1 MSETYPM
8 LIDGALVESDE
19 RLSVVNPADGA
30 VFADAPDCSREQ
42 LDAAVA
48 AARRALPG
56 WRATSFDDRRKA
68 LLAMAGVLAANAD
81 ELKRLLT
88 REQGK
93 PHDDAAGDV
102 LGGAHWLA
110 ETSKLE
116 LPVSTSEDS
125 AERLAVTRHVPVG
138 VVAAIVPWNFPILL
152 AMFKLAPALL
162 AGNTVV
168 LKPAPTTPLTTL
180 RLGALFK
187 DVLPP
192 GVLNV
197 ISGGDRLGPWLTS
210 HPGVDKVS
218 FTGSTATGRKVME
231 SAASSLKRITL
242 ELGGNDAAIVMP
254 DVDVDAVAPQLFWAA
269 FRNAGQI
276 CIATKRMYVHADIYD
291 RLRDAL
297 AAYAAT
303 VKVGDGSEQGTQ
315 IGPIQNAAQHA
326 RVQDLIADSRAAGYR
341 VIGEERIEG
350 DGFFIPVT
358 IVDNPPDDA
367 RIVVEEQFGPVLP
380 LLKFHDL
387 DDAVARANASEY
399 GLGASVWTADL
410 ERAQGIADRLAAG
423 AVWINESQ
431 HLSPHAAF
439 GGQKQSGLGVEGG
452 AEGLLEFTV
461 HQTVFMRKAA

>member
-8 LIDGALVESDE
+8 LIDGALVDSAE
-19 RLSVVNPADGA
+19 RLSVVNPADGRP
-30 VFADAPDCSREQ
+30 FADCSDCSREQ
-42 LDAAVA
+42 LDAAVD
-48 AARRALPG
+48 AARRAGPG
-56 WRATSFDDRRKA
+56 WRATPFETRREA
-68 LLAMAGVLAANAD
+68 LLAMAGVVAANVD
-81 ELKRLLT
+81 ELHRLLT

-93 PHDDAAGDV
+93 PHEDAMGDV

-110 ETSKLE
+110 ETSKFE
-116 LPVSTSEDS
+116 LPVHTSEDS
-125 AERLAVTRHVPVG
+125 ADRLAVTRHIPVG
-138 VVAAIVPWNFPILL
+138 VVAAIVPWNFPIIL

-180 RLGALFK
+180 RLGALLK
-187 DVLPP
+187 DILPP

-197 ISGGDRLGPWLTS
+197 VSGGDRLGPWLTS

-218 FTGSTATGRKVME
+218 FTGSTATGRRVME
-231 SAASSLKRITL
+231 SAAPTLKRVTL

-297 AAYAAT
+297 VAYAAT

-326 RVQDLIADSRAAGYR
+326 RVQGLIADSRAQGYT

-350 DGFFIPVT
+350 EGFFIPVT

-380 LLKFHDL
+380 LLRFDDL
-387 DDAVARANASEY
+387 DDAVTRANATEY
-399 GLGASVWTADL
+399 GLGATVWTADL
-410 ERAQGIADRLAAG
+410 DKAQAIADRLAAG
-423 AVWINESQ
+423 TVWINESQ
-431 HLSPHAAF
+431 HLSPNAAF
-439 GGQKQSGLGVEGG
+439 GGQKQSGIGSEGG
-452 AEGLLEFTV
+452 VEGLLEFTV
-461 HQTVFMRKAA
+461 PQTVFMKRAA